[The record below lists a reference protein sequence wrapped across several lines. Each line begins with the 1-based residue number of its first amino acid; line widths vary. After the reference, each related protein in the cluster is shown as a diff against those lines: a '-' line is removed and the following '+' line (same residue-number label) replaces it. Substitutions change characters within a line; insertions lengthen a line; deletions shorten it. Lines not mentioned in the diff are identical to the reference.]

1 MNCVRTALVVH
12 MGKSELKKIKC
23 LACRHGY
30 KKGDRVIVVETVD
43 EGYGGIGVSYHERC
57 APASVID
64 NLAKVVNDN
73 RLSQIDKKIN

>member
-12 MGKSELKKIKC
+12 MGKSELKKMKC
-23 LACRHGY
+23 LACGHGY
-30 KKGDRVIVVETVD
+30 KKGNRVIVVETVD
-43 EGYGGIGVSYHERC
+43 EGYGRIGVSYHERC

-64 NLAKVVNDN
+64 KLARVVNNN